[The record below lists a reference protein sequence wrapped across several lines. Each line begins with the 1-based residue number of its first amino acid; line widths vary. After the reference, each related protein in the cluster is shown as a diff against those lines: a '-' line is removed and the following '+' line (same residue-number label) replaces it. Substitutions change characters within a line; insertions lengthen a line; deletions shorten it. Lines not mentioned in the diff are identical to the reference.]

1 MINTKKML
9 VASALLSFAITAF
22 AADFSAKSNEELLN
36 LYAQYGSMSVSDTAD
51 LRLELMRRADK
62 LQGNEKKSF
71 MDKMRG
77 NYDKATES
85 WSVSKWRSYRE
96 SVNKE
101 YDKKR
106 QNDALAKQAKYGS
119 LSATEAA
126 ELRLEIHKI
135 TAFLDPASKK
145 TFQEKL
151 TKAQDKAIGSWTM
164 KQYREYRTAVNN
176 EFKKLTEK
184 MPEDEKKRLGITAT
198 H

>member
-1 MINTKKML
+1 MTNTKKL
-9 VASALLSFAITAF
+9 VIASTLLSFAISAF
-22 AADFSAKSNEELLN
+22 AADFSTKSNDELLN
-36 LYAQYGSMSVSDTAD
+36 LYGNYGSMSVSDTAD

-77 NYDKATES
+77 NYDKATQS
-85 WSVSKWRSYRE
+85 WSVSKWRAYRE

-106 QNDALAKQAKYGS
+106 QNDAIAKQAQYGS

-126 ELRLEIHKI
+126 ALRLEIHKI
-135 TAFLDPASKK
+135 TAFLDPVSKK
-145 TFQEKL
+145 TFQERL
-151 TKAQDKAIGSWTM
+151 TKAQDKAIGSWSM
-164 KQYREYRTAVNN
+164 KKYREYRTAVNN

-184 MPEDEKKRLGITAT
+184 MPDDEKKRLGITNA

>member
-1 MINTKKML
+1 MI
-9 VASALLSFAITAF
+9 ASALLSFGIYAF
-22 AADFSAKSNEELLN
+22 AADFSAKSNDELLN
-36 LYAQYGSMSVSDTAD
+36 LYGQYGTMSVNDTAD

-62 LQGNEKKSF
+62 LQGNDKKAF

-85 WSVSKWRSYRE
+85 WSVNKWRAYRE

-106 QNDALAKQAKYGS
+106 QNDALIKQAKYGS

-126 ELRLEIHKI
+126 VLRLEIHKI
-135 TAFLDPASKK
+135 SASLDQVSKK
-145 TFQEKL
+145 AFQEKL
-151 TKAQDKAIGSWTM
+151 TKAQDKAIGSWSM
-164 KQYREYRTAVNN
+164 KKYREYRTAVNN

-184 MPEDEKKRLGITAT
+184 MPDEEKKRLGITAT